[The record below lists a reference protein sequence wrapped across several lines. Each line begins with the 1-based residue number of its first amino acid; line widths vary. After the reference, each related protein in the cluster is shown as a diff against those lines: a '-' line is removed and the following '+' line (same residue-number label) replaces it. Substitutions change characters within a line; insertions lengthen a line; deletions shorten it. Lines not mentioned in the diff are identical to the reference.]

1 MKGLQNQNTKRLVV
15 AFIHVIINRN
25 HSFVNT
31 SVEQMLS
38 LVNINVCAFDR
49 LQKITKKVGI
59 SGYHFTNKL
68 RIFVIR
74 KLV

>member
-1 MKGLQNQNTKRLVV
+1 MKELQNQNTKRLVV
-15 AFIHVIINRN
+15 AFIHVINRN

-68 RIFVIR
+68 RIFMIR